1 MMTATRAPLH
11 DELAVAF
18 KTLDA
23 LDDRVDFM
31 TDVDELGDAVC
42 ELIELNNKLDATMA
56 RLVGAAERN
65 GVPQASGQRTVGQY
79 VAARTTAAPVKVNR
93 VSTLARWLRGFP
105 LFESAFGTAIRVEH
119 VEYLRKLDT
128 RYATNQRLLADQQIL
143 IDAATTCSFKDFT
156 KACDYWLILID
167 PDGNEPNDQIAK
179 TSFRVRSGSGGRG
192 EISGECDA
200 LTRQA
205 LTTALDHEAEKIRL
219 ADKEVGVARS
229 QGQRQMAALV
239 NLVTRGFAREDGS
252 FPVPLVNVVMSLKV
266 AEWAQEALANGSAN
280 PHGEVPVD
288 LNDVDGRCEL
298 IDGTP
303 VHPFLALFM
312 FNNVG
317 SNILGAPNLRR
328 YVMDADSR
336 LLDVSVNSRY
346 FPPWMKTAGAV
357 QSRGACE
364 THGCDAPFS
373 WLQADHIDPVANG
386 GETQFDNEQ
395 MQCGPDNH
403 AKAATANTTAWRDRT
418 PPARRRPGRH
428 WRHRTPA
435 PSGSDDADGD
445 ADQR

>member
-1 MMTATRAPLH
+1 MAASRVPLS
-11 DELAVAF
+11 DDLAVAF
-18 KTLDA
+18 KALDG
-23 LDDRVDFM
+23 LDDRVDFV

-56 RLVGAAERN
+56 RLVSAAERN

-79 VAARTTAAPVKVNR
+79 VAARTTAAPIKVNR
-93 VSTLARWLRGFP
+93 ISTLARWLRGFP
-105 LFESAFGTAIRVEH
+105 LFESAFGTTLRVEH
-119 VEYLRKLDT
+119 VDYLRKLDT

-143 IDAATTCSFKDFT
+143 IDAAATCSFKDFT

-167 PDGNEPNDQIAK
+167 PDGNEPKDQIAK
-179 TSFRVRSGSGGRG
+179 TSLRVRNGSGGRG

-205 LTTALDHEAEKIRL
+205 LSTAIDHEATKIRL
-219 ADKEVGVARS
+219 ADKEAGIART

-239 NLVTRGFAREDGS
+239 NLVTRGFAREDGT

-266 AEWAQEALANGSAN
+266 AEWAQETLAAGVSN

-288 LNDVDGRCEL
+288 LNAVDGRCEL

-303 VHPFLALFM
+303 IHPFLALFM
-312 FNNVG
+312 FNNIG

-328 YVMDADSR
+328 YVMEADSR

-346 FPPWMKTAGAV
+346 FPNWMKTAGAV
-357 QSRGACE
+357 QSRGQCE
-364 THGCDAPFS
+364 THGCDAPLH

-386 GETQFDNEQ
+386 GETRFDNEQ
-395 MQCGPDNH
+395 MQCDPDNH
-403 AKAATANTTAWRDRT
+403 AKGATTGTIAWRDRT
-418 PPARRRPGRH
+418 PPPRRKPGRRGH
-428 WRHRTPA
+428 HRTPLQT
-435 PSGSDDADGD
+435 GSDDADGD